1 MDVKKSSVSNT
12 IRPAPLVPLCL
23 LLLLAGGCASQSAQL
38 TDPQSDPWEP
48 FNRKV
53 YTFNEGLDQAILR
66 PIAKGYDKIMPDGPQ
81 RGVRNFFHNLSF
93 PLTFVNLILQGRFED
108 SLTATGRFF
117 MNSTVGLLGFFD
129 VASREGISDP
139 DEDFGQ
145 TMAVWGWKNSRYLM
159 IPLLGPGTVRDLGG
173 RAADIFVS
181 PVSYLARKEHEYRP
195 LIIDIISLRASLLPF
210 DKDIEEAHD
219 PYVLVR
225 DAYLQNREFNIYNGD
240 PPSPDYDA
248 LLEEDY

>member
-1 MDVKKSSVSNT
+1 MKSRKPAPNG
-12 IRPAPLVPLCL
+12 IRPTLLCL
-23 LLLLAGGCASQSAQL
+23 ALLLILTGGCASQPGKL

-53 YTFNEGLDQAILR
+53 YAFNDGLDRALIK
-66 PIAKGYDKIMPDGPQ
+66 PIAKGYDYVMPDPPK
-81 RGVRNFFHNLSF
+81 RGIRNFFHNLKF
-93 PLTFVNLILQGRFED
+93 PVTFLNLILQGRFED

-117 MNSTVGLLGFFD
+117 MNSTAGLLGFFD
-129 VASREGISDP
+129 VATKEGVPDP

-145 TMAVWGWKNSRYLM
+145 TLAVWGWKDSRYLVA
-159 IPLLGPGTVRDLGG
+159 PFLGPSTVRDLGG
-173 RAADIFVS
+173 RAADSFVS
-181 PVSYLARKEHEYRP
+181 PVTYLARQEKEYAP
-195 LIIDIISLRASLLPF
+195 LILDLITLRASLLPF

-225 DAYLQNREFNIYNGD
+225 DAYLQHREFNIYNGE

-248 LLEEDY
+248 LLEDDY